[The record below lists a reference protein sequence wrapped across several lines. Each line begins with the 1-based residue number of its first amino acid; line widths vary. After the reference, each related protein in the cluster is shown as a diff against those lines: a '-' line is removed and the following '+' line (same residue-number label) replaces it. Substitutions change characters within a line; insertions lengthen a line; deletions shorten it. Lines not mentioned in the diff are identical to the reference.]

1 LCEIVEVNESGGE
14 KLAEK
19 TVALAVAP
27 TARTVLRATK
37 LLIAAFLAAATM
49 AVVADRAGAQE
60 VDPSIADT
68 DGYVPIY
75 TVCFG
80 SDPSEPYVPG
90 AAYIPFQNGD
100 TVEGLIL
107 FDVCAAEEVGAGPND
122 IQRALE
128 HELGHAQGFLHTN
141 DPDNIMYPAVPVTGT

>member
-1 LCEIVEVNESGGE
+1 LP
-14 KLAEK
+14 KR
-19 TVALAVAP
+19 TVALAVVP
-27 TARTVLRATK
+27 TARTVLRAAK
-37 LLIAAFLAAATM
+37 LLVSALLAAATLV
-49 AVVADRAGAQE
+49 VVADHAGAQE
-60 VDPSIADT
+60 IDPSIADT

-80 SDPSEPYVPG
+80 SDSSEPYVPG

-100 TVEGLIL
+100 TVEGIIL

-128 HELGHAQGFLHTN
+128 HELGHARGLLHSDDPN
-141 DPDNIMYPAVPVTGT
+141 DIMYPVVPITGT

>member
-1 LCEIVEVNESGGE
+1 MP
-14 KLAEK
+14 KR
-19 TVALAVAP
+19 TVALAVVP

-37 LLIAAFLAAATM
+37 LLVSALLAAATLV
-49 AVVADRAGAQE
+49 VVADRAGAQE
-60 VDPSIADT
+60 IDPSIADT

-80 SDPSEPYVPG
+80 SDSSEPYVPG

-100 TVEGLIL
+100 TVEGIIL
-107 FDVCAAEEVGAGPND
+107 FDVCVAEELGVGPND

-128 HELGHAQGFLHTN
+128 HELGHARGLLHSDDPN
-141 DPDNIMYPAVPVTGT
+141 DIMYPVVPITGT

>member
-1 LCEIVEVNESGGE
+1 MP
-14 KLAEK
+14 KR

-27 TARTVLRATK
+27 TARTVLRAAK
-37 LLIAAFLAAATM
+37 LLVSALLAAATLV
-49 AVVADRAGAQE
+49 VVADHAGAQE
-60 VDPSIADT
+60 IDPSIADT

-80 SDPSEPYVPG
+80 SDSSESFVPG

-100 TVEGLIL
+100 TVEGIIL
-107 FDVCAAEEVGAGPND
+107 FDVCVAEELGVGPND

-128 HELGHAQGFLHTN
+128 HELGHARGLLHSDDPN
-141 DPDNIMYPAVPVTGT
+141 DIMYPVVPITGT

>member
-1 LCEIVEVNESGGE
+1 MP
-14 KLAEK
+14 KK
-19 TVALAVAP
+19 TVALAVVP
-27 TARTVLRATK
+27 TARTVLRAAK
-37 LLIAAFLAAATM
+37 LLVSALLAAATLV
-49 AVVADRAGAQE
+49 VVADHAGAQE
-60 VDPSIADT
+60 IDPSIADT

-80 SDPSEPYVPG
+80 SDSSEPYVPG

-100 TVEGLIL
+100 TVEGIIL

-128 HELGHAQGFLHTN
+128 HELGHARGLLHSDDPN
-141 DPDNIMYPAVPVTGT
+141 DIMYPVLPITGT

>member
-1 LCEIVEVNESGGE
+1 MP
-14 KLAEK
+14 KR

-27 TARTVLRATK
+27 TARTVLRAAK
-37 LLIAAFLAAATM
+37 LLVSALLAAATLV
-49 AVVADRAGAQE
+49 VVADHAGAQE
-60 VDPSIADT
+60 IDPSIADT

-80 SDPSEPYVPG
+80 SDSSEPYVPG

-100 TVEGLIL
+100 TVEGIIL
-107 FDVCAAEEVGAGPND
+107 FDVCVAEELGVGPND

-128 HELGHAQGFLHTN
+128 HELGHARGLLHSN
-141 DPDNIMYPAVPVTGT
+141 DPNDIMYPVVPITGT

>member
-1 LCEIVEVNESGGE
+1 MP
-14 KLAEK
+14 KK

-27 TARTVLRATK
+27 TARAVLRAAK
-37 LLIAAFLAAATM
+37 LLVSALLAAATLV
-49 AVVADRAGAQE
+49 VVADHAGAQE
-60 VDPSIADT
+60 IDSSIADT

-80 SDPSEPYVPG
+80 SDSNEPYVPG

-100 TVEGLIL
+100 TVEGIIL
-107 FDVCAAEEVGAGPND
+107 FDVCVAEELGVGPND

-128 HELGHAQGFLHTN
+128 HELGHARGLLHSDDPN
-141 DPDNIMYPAVPVTGT
+141 DIMYPVVPITGT

>member
-1 LCEIVEVNESGGE
+1 
-14 KLAEK
+14 LAKK
-19 TVALAVAP
+19 TVCLALAPPAG
-27 TARTVLRATK
+27 TVLRAAK
-37 LLIAAFLAAATM
+37 LLVSVLLAAATLV
-49 AVVADRAGAQE
+49 VVADRAGAQE

-80 SDPSEPYVPG
+80 SDSSEPLVPG

-100 TVEGLIL
+100 TVEGIIL
-107 FDVCAAEEVGAGPND
+107 FDVCVAEELGVGPND

-128 HELGHAQGFLHTN
+128 HELGHARGLLHSN
-141 DPDNIMYPAVPVTGT
+141 DPNDIMYPAVPITGT

>member
-1 LCEIVEVNESGGE
+1 M
-14 KLAEK
+14 AEK
-19 TVALAVAP
+19 TVSLAIAS
-27 TARTVLRATK
+27 TARTVLTAAK
-37 LLIAAFLAAATM
+37 LLIAALLAAATLM
-49 AVVADRAGAQE
+49 VVADRAGAQE
-60 VDPSIADT
+60 IDPSIADT

-80 SDPSEPYVPG
+80 SDSSEPYVPG

-100 TVEGLIL
+100 TVEGIIL

-128 HELGHAQGFLHTN
+128 HELGHAQGFLHSN
-141 DPDNIMYPAVPVTGT
+141 DPNNIMYPEVTVTGT

>member
-1 LCEIVEVNESGGE
+1 MP
-14 KLAEK
+14 KK
-19 TVALAVAP
+19 TVALAVVP
-27 TARTVLRATK
+27 TARTVLRAAK
-37 LLIAAFLAAATM
+37 LLVSALLAAATLV
-49 AVVADRAGAQE
+49 VVADHAGAQE
-60 VDPSIADT
+60 IDPSIADT

-80 SDPSEPYVPG
+80 SDSNEPYVPG

-100 TVEGLIL
+100 TVEGIIL

-128 HELGHAQGFLHTN
+128 HELGHARGLLHSDDPN
-141 DPDNIMYPAVPVTGT
+141 DIMYPVVPITGT